1 MFAYSRQGCRT
12 AKRVL
17 SALSGEELRAYT
29 MERFSEPGFLPL
41 GRPARGFYGELFSSS
56 DALVFVGSCGIAVR
70 EIAPHVK
77 DKRTDPAVICIDEL
91 GRYVIPLLSGH
102 IGGANELAR
111 RLASALGA
119 EAVVTTATDINNR
132 FSVDAWAA
140 KQGFVIDDM
149 AAAKAV
155 SAAVLERAVPLS
167 SDFPV
172 ATPYPAGTEPG
183 SSGEL
188 GICISFVKKSPFER
202 TLRLIPRILHLGIGC
217 RRGTPA
223 GAIAAAV
230 DAALEPYGID
240 PRALKCAASIDL
252 KADEPGLLSYCR
264 ENGLPLYFYSAEEL
278 MAVPGSFTP
287 SEFVRSVTGAD
298 NVCERAALCGACRL
312 IVKKTALNGV
322 TVAVAA
328 ENLEV
333 RFE

>member
-1 MFAYSRQGCRT
+1 MRAAVFAYSRQGCRT
-12 AKRVL
+12 AGRVL

-172 ATPYPAGTEPG
+172 AAPYPAGTEPG

-188 GICISFVKKSPFER
+188 GICISFVKKSPFKR

-223 GAIAAAV
+223 GAIAAVRHRPARREVRGLYRPQGGRAGTALVLPGKRPAAV
-230 DAALEPYGID
+230 LLLRGGAHGGARQLHAVGVRAERHRRGQRLRAR
-240 PRALKCAASIDL
+240 RALRS
-252 KADEPGLLSYCR
+252 LSAHCKKDRLERRYCR
-264 ENGLPLYFYSAEEL
+264 RRGR
-278 MAVPGSFTP
+278 
-287 SEFVRSVTGAD
+287 EFGGT
-298 NVCERAALCGACRL
+298 L
-312 IVKKTALNGV
+312 
-322 TVAVAA
+322 
-328 ENLEV
+328 
-333 RFE
+333 